1 VITQILTTVFTAFS
15 SFGLVAVSA
24 WFASERWAY
33 AKHKGKKWLADVLE
47 DIYNRFL
54 ELKAVQRVQEAGK
67 DVAKHGKRSIK
78 RSNTVLSNVS
88 TRAKEWTSTIFVP
101 RSSEDT
107 LPTSQPT
114 RSLSPD
120 AMSPA
125 VSSPMSPRILEM
137 MARQHSMS
145 NGAGSPT
152 SEKDYPLSTAHDQDQ
167 DGNGNGNGPDGSLML
182 SSPTRNKFASLV
194 RAAVLMRRGG
204 AAAQAAVLLNSPA
217 RQRTQSSS
225 FFTDANNKFGMKG
238 SRVATLTPKLKSLEP
253 MQDLAAHI
261 ALVKHLQFSPDGKFL
276 ATSSWDRTSQ
286 IFRVGVRIY
295 ASQIFGSM
303 LNRTSRSRSS
313 ITVFWLI
320 RKASLDKSHGESGP
334 DP

>member
-1 VITQILTTVFTAFS
+1 VITRILTTVFTAFS
-15 SFGLVAVSA
+15 SFGLVAVST

-47 DIYNRFL
+47 DFNNRFL
-54 ELKAVQRVQEAGK
+54 ELKAVKRVQEAGK
-67 DVAKHGKRSIK
+67 DVAKHGVKTIK

-88 TRAKEWTSTIFVP
+88 TRAKEWTTTIFVP

-120 AMSPA
+120 AMSPTM
-125 VSSPMSPRILEM
+125 SSPMSPRISEL
-137 MARQHSMS
+137 MARQHSTS

-152 SEKDYPLSTAHDQDQ
+152 SEKDYPLSTAQDQDQ
-167 DGNGNGNGPDGSLML
+167 DGNGNGPDGILML

-204 AAAQAAVLLNSPA
+204 AAAQAAMLLNSPA

-286 IFRVGVRIY
+286 IFRVGVRIC
-295 ASQIFGSM
+295 A
-303 LNRTSRSRSS
+303 
-313 ITVFWLI
+313 
-320 RKASLDKSHGESGP
+320 
-334 DP
+334 